1 MLIVEIHAFKLFFF
15 GCLEQQK
22 QQILSCGQT
31 TKAEQSAVTG
41 RVSAPCSALLV
52 LLKGVSM
59 KSLVEPSAGATVCR
73 GGH

>member
-1 MLIVEIHAFKLFFF
+1 MLLNYYFWV
-15 GCLEQQK
+15 
-22 QQILSCGQT
+22 SRT
-31 TKAEQSAVTG
+31 TKTTDSLLWSDHQSGAKCSNSL

-59 KSLVEPSAGATVCR
+59 KSLVETSAGATVYR